1 MNIKEAICLCRST
14 LRQNRRFIALIAM
27 IVLSCQYMQ
36 ALDTGSRQYEPEGK
50 KKISIHSQHS
60 ILMAY
65 PTMLILQ
72 HTTVAT
78 SLMHS

>member
-1 MNIKEAICLCRST
+1 MNIKEAICLYRST
-14 LRQNRRFIALIAM
+14 FRLNRRFIALIAM

-36 ALDTGSRQYEPEGK
+36 ALDTGSRQYEPEDQK
-50 KKISIHSQHS
+50 EIPIHSQHS

-72 HTTVAT
+72 HTKVAT
-78 SLMHS
+78 FLMHS

>member
-36 ALDTGSRQYEPEGK
+36 ALDTGSRQYEAEGK
-50 KKISIHSQHS
+50 KKIPIHSQHS